1 MKISTM
7 IEYED
12 MLTSLKSVCV
22 KSEVCK
28 KEKGRSRLVGEK
40 RKSSFKVYSQNET
53 YVGPENSIGQK
64 ESRCLSETSFL

>member
-12 MLTSLKSVCV
+12 MLTSSKSVCV
-22 KSEVCK
+22 KSEARK

-40 RKSSFKVYSQNET
+40 RKSSFEVYSQNET

-64 ESRCLSETSFL
+64 ESRCLSVTSFL